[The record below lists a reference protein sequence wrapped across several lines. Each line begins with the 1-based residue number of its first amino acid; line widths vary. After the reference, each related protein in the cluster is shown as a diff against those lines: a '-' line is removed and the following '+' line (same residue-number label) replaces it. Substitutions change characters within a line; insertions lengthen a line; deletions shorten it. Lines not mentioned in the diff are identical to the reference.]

1 AIAEFLQLHLSKTQP
16 VKRRAHRTDIDLA
29 SLLLHLDQRSALE
42 VDAEIEP
49 MGEIEQQ
56 CKNRKRCRH
65 RKTDPAE
72 AHEVKLR
79 VVRYQPQVR
88 DHAEEHEQAKD
99 SNSGNAAIDEDCCG
113 CHCVLQTGTV
123 LGRHQRTHIATI
135 NRVSVKAVNSVVRM
149 PIPNVT
155 AKPRTAPVPMKNNT
169 AAAMNVVMFE
179 SRMVASARLK
189 PASMAA
195 MGVRPPRSSS
205 RMR

>member
-1 AIAEFLQLHLSKTQP
+1 
-16 VKRRAHRTDIDLA
+16 A
-29 SLLLHLDQRSALE
+29 SLLSHLDQRSALE

-49 MGEIEQQ
+49 MGEIKQKS
-56 CKNRKRCRH
+56 KNRECCGNW
-65 RKTDPAE
+65 KTDAAE
-72 AHEVKLR
+72 AHEVKFR
-79 VVRYQPQVR
+79 VVRHEPQMR
-88 DHAEEHEQAKD
+88 DHAKEHEEAEHR
-99 SNSGNAAIDEDCCG
+99 NSSDAAIDEDCCG

-123 LGRHQRTHIATI
+123 RGRHQRTHIATI